1 MNRSAFSIVCL
12 LIGVILFAIVPRGLS
27 VAAVPQG
34 SSEQAVRPSMDAGTQ
49 QPQETQGNP
58 PPPLATARHTTL
70 SNRLLLTGTLLGMLL
85 GQLSV
90 LFGYLKINHATRG
103 FYSGRLQSIA
113 AVASVAVLGAGY
125 LFYTS
130 WMS

>member
-1 MNRSAFSIVCL
+1 MSHPFCINACWVVFFS
-12 LIGVILFAIVPRGLS
+12 LFITVPATTNT
-27 VAAVPQG
+27 AAAGQDFASQPDAADREIASSSDINLTPTQTAG
-34 SSEQAVRPSMDAGTQ
+34 S
-49 QPQETQGNP
+49 QPK
-58 PPPLATARHTTL
+58 TTL
-70 SNRLLLTGTLLGMLL
+70 NNRLLLTGTLIVIVL

-90 LFGYLKINHATRG
+90 LFGYLRIDHATRG

-113 AVASVAVLGAGY
+113 AVASIAIFAAGY